1 MLSIVFIRILFY
13 IFFLTFFGG
22 GIYMKIKNRKEG
34 MWSLKKALFVIF
46 FMLMSFFLMVYFSFI
61 ESSRLIKYHL
71 KNQTY
76 SEVCGVIEG
85 FYFFE
90 SRGHNEKSKPTIL
103 KLKEYTG
110 VLHDYSTNHFYSYE
124 NFDKYKEGDKI
135 CIKYFIQFQHI
146 YFHLPSD
153 REILYITKP
162 NSTVYDNHISLTD
175 EYEEF
180 RDEQP

>member
-1 MLSIVFIRILFY
+1 MLFIVLIRILFC
-13 IFFLTFFGG
+13 IFFLVFFGLMAHS
-22 GIYMKIKNRKEG
+22 IINRN
-34 MWSLKKALFVIF
+34 
-46 FMLMSFFLMVYFSFI
+46 
-61 ESSRLIKYHL
+61 SSRWKGAKAVYAFVFSIFMMIYLMAKETSELMKYHL

-85 FYFFE
+85 FYFFG
-90 SRGHNEKSKPTIL
+90 SRGHTEKSKPTIL

-110 VLHDYSTNHFYSYE
+110 VLHDYSTNHFYSYD